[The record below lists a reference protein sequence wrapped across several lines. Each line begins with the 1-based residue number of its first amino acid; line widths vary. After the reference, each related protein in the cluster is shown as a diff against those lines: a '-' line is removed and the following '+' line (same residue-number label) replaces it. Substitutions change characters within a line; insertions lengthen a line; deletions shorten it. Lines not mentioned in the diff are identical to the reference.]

1 MNYKILTL
9 FAFVLICFFLLNRL
23 TKKDNVRSFNGQE
36 VIIVESKRLA
46 QDDKGNNIIVSHW
59 NEDKFN
65 LIKREAES
73 GDIEAQSTL
82 GYLYLTGEFVNENYS
97 KAEYWLNK
105 ASEKGDPE
113 AQFNLSYLYKK
124 QNKIDESIKWYR
136 KSAEMNHSEAQ
147 LNLALLLGEK
157 EQFDIN
163 EIVKLL
169 EKSIQNGNKKAY
181 YPLAYW
187 YLNNL
192 NLNKEKEG
200 LELLKIAVENQDPDA
215 EFTLAE
221 LYETGDLVEE
231 NLEKSKT
238 LYYKAKD
245 HGSLE
250 AIERLKQDK
259 FK

>member
-200 LELLKIAVENQDPDA
+200 LELLKIAVENQDTEA

>member
-9 FAFVLICFFLLNRL
+9 FAFILICFFLSNKL

-46 QDDKGNNIIVSHW
+46 QDDKGNDIIVSHW

-97 KAEYWLNK
+97 KAEYWLKK

-113 AQFNLSYLYKK
+113 AQFNLAYLYKK

-136 KSAEMNHSEAQ
+136 QSAEMDHSEAQ

-192 NLNKEKEG
+192 NKEKEG

-221 LYETGDLVEE
+221 LYETGDLVEK
-231 NLEKSKT
+231 NLEKSKA

>member
-9 FAFVLICFFLLNRL
+9 FAFILICFFLSNRL

-46 QDDKGNNIIVSHW
+46 QDDKGNDIIVSHW

-97 KAEYWLNK
+97 KAEYWLKK

-113 AQFNLSYLYKK
+113 AQFNLAYLYKK

-136 KSAEMNHSEAQ
+136 KSGTILKH
-147 LNLALLLGEK
+147 NL
-157 EQFDIN
+157 I
-163 EIVKLL
+163 
-169 EKSIQNGNKKAY
+169 
-181 YPLAYW
+181 
-187 YLNNL
+187 
-192 NLNKEKEG
+192 
-200 LELLKIAVENQDPDA
+200 
-215 EFTLAE
+215 
-221 LYETGDLVEE
+221 
-231 NLEKSKT
+231 
-238 LYYKAKD
+238 
-245 HGSLE
+245 
-250 AIERLKQDK
+250 
-259 FK
+259 

>member
-9 FAFVLICFFLLNRL
+9 FAFILICFFLSNRL

-46 QDDKGNNIIVSHW
+46 QDDKGNDIIVSHW

-97 KAEYWLNK
+97 KAEYWLKK

-113 AQFNLSYLYKK
+113 AQFNLAYLYKK

-192 NLNKEKEG
+192 IKNSRR
-200 LELLKIAVENQDPDA
+200 
-215 EFTLAE
+215 
-221 LYETGDLVEE
+221 
-231 NLEKSKT
+231 KSR
-238 LYYKAKD
+238 
-245 HGSLE
+245 S
-250 AIERLKQDK
+250 
-259 FK
+259 